1 MAVEANRR
9 RIPGEQIVLHPT
21 REEDLP
27 DLLSLWNDG
36 RVMRWV
42 GFPDGLG
49 LNPDS
54 IREWFERVEANPH
67 RHHFVVSS
75 SLLGF
80 CGEAY
85 YAVDPGRSRASLDLK
100 LRPEAQGGGRART
113 ALAALI
119 DLVFRKEPK
128 VDLVWT
134 EPVRENLAART
145 LYWSCALRPE
155 ERPDDLRPGPS
166 FWCRRRSGPGA

>member
-1 MAVEANRR
+1 MTMESSRR
-9 RIPGEQIVLHPT
+9 RIPGERISLRPT

-27 DLLSLWNDG
+27 DLMALWNDG
-36 RVMRWV
+36 QVMRWV

-49 LNPDS
+49 YTADS

-67 RHHFVVSS
+67 RHHFVVRSTA
-75 SLLGF
+75 LGF

-85 YAVDPGRSRASLDLK
+85 YAVEPGHFRASLDLK
-100 LRPEAQGGGRART
+100 LRPGAQGGGRARM

-119 DLVFRKEPK
+119 DRVFRQEPA

-134 EPVRENLAART
+134 EPVEENLAART

-155 ERPDDLRPGPS
+155 ERPEGLRPGPS
-166 FWCRRRSGPGA
+166 FWCRRRSGRGI